1 MAKQLISDND
11 AKRLLMV
18 KAGPPS
24 MKMTADSYAESHS
37 LKRAPSKI
45 PCAIR
50 DSDGSTDWHARCTRL
65 KS

>member
-11 AKRLLMV
+11 AKRLLLA

-24 MKMTADSYAESHS
+24 MKMTVDSSTASHS

-45 PCAIR
+45 P
-50 DSDGSTDWHARCTRL
+50 
-65 KS
+65 